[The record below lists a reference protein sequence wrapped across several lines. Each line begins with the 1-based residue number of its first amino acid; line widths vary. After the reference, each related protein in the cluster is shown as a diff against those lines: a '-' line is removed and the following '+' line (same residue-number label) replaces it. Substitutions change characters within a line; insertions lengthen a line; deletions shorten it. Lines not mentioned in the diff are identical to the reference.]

1 LEYGLEQEEPPEP
14 SGIRQVDAVVA
25 GLHEEVWKG
34 GRMVCWLRIVKATPG
49 LFSWSWGVYPMMK
62 PVKVRKK

>member
-1 LEYGLEQEEPPEP
+1 
-14 SGIRQVDAVVA
+14 
-25 GLHEEVWKG
+25 
-34 GRMVCWLRIVKATPG
+34 MVCWLRIVKATPG